1 MSPDSGLGK
10 DGLVPCP
17 SKYPEQFRRDA
28 VDLVRSS
35 GRSLRE
41 VGQEL
46 CVNQEALRNWV
57 NAGDGRTAG

>member
-1 MSPDSGLGK
+1 M
-10 DGLVPCP
+10 PCP